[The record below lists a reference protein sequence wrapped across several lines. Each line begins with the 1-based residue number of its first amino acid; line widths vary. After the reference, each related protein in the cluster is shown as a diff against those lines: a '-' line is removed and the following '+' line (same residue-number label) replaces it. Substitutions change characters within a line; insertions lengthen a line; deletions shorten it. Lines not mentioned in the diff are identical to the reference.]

1 MFIWTQ
7 FIDQLPFGLLAQLV
21 EHCNGIA
28 EVMGSNP
35 VWAWNFFQVPFTT
48 TCFSSVLSCKD
59 LISSNLLLFRLTLR
73 NLPKQGCVCILKV
86 SPVFRKLVT
95 SLLKQKMKCKQYS
108 FHGNRLNRFQKLWKS
123 TKIARKYGKN
133 KVILIILRL
142 KFLKTRAPCAIG
154 TSLPELQFFSQ
165 KNICDKI
172 DLHIAR
178 QTWWLDG

>member
-1 MFIWTQ
+1 MSY
-7 FIDQLPFGLLAQLV
+7 LPFYYRGQPKAGTGYKML
-21 EHCNGIA
+21 
-28 EVMGSNP
+28 S
-35 VWAWNFFQVPFTT
+35 VPFV
-48 TCFSSVLSCKD
+48 FSMSRFQGPA
-59 LISSNLLLFRLTLR
+59 NLLLFRLTLR
-73 NLPKQGCVCILKV
+73 NLPKQCCVCFLKV

-172 DLHIAR
+172 DFHIAR
-178 QTWWLDG
+178 QTWWCKQPLCMLV

>member
-1 MFIWTQ
+1 MEGIQCLERRIYERPLTSE
-7 FIDQLPFGLLAQLV
+7 PFFCLLFL
-21 EHCNGIA
+21 
-28 EVMGSNP
+28 
-35 VWAWNFFQVPFTT
+35 
-48 TCFSSVLSCKD
+48 D
-59 LISSNLLLFRLTLR
+59 LERFCRCGFLLRTNLLLFRLTLR
-73 NLPKQGCVCILKV
+73 NLLKQKV

-172 DLHIAR
+172 DFHIAR
-178 QTWWLDG
+178 QTWWCKQPLCMLV